1 MKTKNIV
8 ILLMILFIGL
18 ITLVMLNA
26 TNKFETIIGE
36 TLYSFH
42 DHGIA
47 AIFEAIGM
55 LGSTTGIIVTLFIFM
70 IVFAVVEKGLI
81 TSSLLFVAVLFG
93 NIINKALKAVIGRDR
108 PTFPQH
114 IEEGYSFPSGHVMV
128 GLLLFGTITYKLLKK
143 TNDKK
148 MKQIILVCTSLIVLI
163 IGLSRLLEG
172 EHFLTDVIGGMIAG
186 SLLLI
191 GIIQLDF
198 YLHKIVINRKSKG
211 DISI

>member
-8 ILLMILFIGL
+8 ILLTVLFIGL
-18 ITLVMLNA
+18 IALVMLNA

-42 DHGIA
+42 DHRLA
-47 AIFEAIGM
+47 TIFEAIGM
-55 LGSTTGIIVTLFIFM
+55 LGSTIGIIVTLFIFM
-70 IVFAVVEKGLI
+70 IVFAIVEKGFI

-93 NIINKALKAVIGRDR
+93 NFLNKALKAVIGRER

-114 IEEGYSFPSGHVMV
+114 IEDGYSFPSGHVMV
-128 GLLLFGTITYKLLKK
+128 GLLLFGTIAYKLLKK
-143 TNDKK
+143 TNDQK
-148 MKQIILVCTSLIVLI
+148 MKQTILVCTSLIVVV
-163 IGLSRLLEG
+163 IGMSRLLEG

-191 GIIQLDF
+191 GIIHLDV
-198 YLHKIVINRKSKG
+198 YLHKIISRRKVKS
-211 DISI
+211 DLSI